1 MNVAVIYKKHVA
13 ERVLDDFVRELP
25 VIMSDV
31 LEVPGGKVAI
41 LKPEQ
46 VSLEFTEANHRDVG
60 EDIRIMI
67 FARSND
73 PRTSSENVLTRE
85 VLGKVVA
92 LIRRSGEDYS
102 VNVRLYLMEIGKAN
116 HIPGRG

>member
-1 MNVAVIYKKHVA
+1 MNVSIIYKKNVTDM
-13 ERVLDDFVRELP
+13 VLDAFVRELP

-46 VSLEFTEANHRDVG
+46 VSLEFSEANARDVG

-73 PRTSSENVLTRE
+73 PRTSSEHVLTRE
-85 VLGKVVA
+85 ILEKIVA
-92 LIRRSGEDYS
+92 LIANSGEDYS
-102 VNVRLYLMEIGKAN
+102 VNVRLYLMEVGKSN
-116 HIPGRG
+116 HDPGK

>member
-1 MNVAVIYKKHVA
+1 MNVAIIYKKNVKD
-13 ERVLDDFVRELP
+13 RVLDDFVRELP

-46 VSLEFTEANHRDVG
+46 VSLEFTEANPRDIG

-73 PRTSSENVLTRE
+73 PRTSSEHVLTQE
-85 VLGKVVA
+85 ILDKVVA
-92 LIRRSGEDYS
+92 LIAKSGEDCS
-102 VNVRLYLMEIGKAN
+102 VNVRLYLMEVGKAN
-116 HIPGRG
+116 HDPGK